1 MLSTHDQI
9 LGGPTGQ
16 TYLGAR
22 FPAHPAY
29 AWPIMEQAEKVAQ
42 RLAREGVIGRF
53 AVDFVVVQGDDGQ
66 WQPYAIEIN
75 LRKGGT
81 TAPHLT
87 LEYLTDGRYDARAG
101 VFRTLRGD
109 EKCYVASDHVESEA
123 YRVFTP
129 DSLMDIVSRHRLH
142 YDHAR
147 QTGVV
152 MHMLC
157 NVGGSGTLGATVI
170 ADTHEAADA
179 LYERFVEVLDRE
191 ADTRRDG

>member
-1 MLSTHDQI
+1 
-9 LGGPTGQ
+9 
-16 TYLGAR
+16 
-22 FPAHPAY
+22 
-29 AWPIMEQAEKVAQ
+29 MES
-42 RLAREGVIGRF
+42 
-53 AVDFVVVQGDDGQ
+53 
-66 WQPYAIEIN
+66 P
-75 LRKGGT
+75 
-81 TAPHLT
+81 
-87 LEYLTDGRYDARAG
+87 
-101 VFRTLRGD
+101 
-109 EKCYVASDHVESEA
+109 A

-191 ADTRRDG
+191 ADTCRDG

>member
-1 MLSTHDQI
+1 
-9 LGGPTGQ
+9 
-16 TYLGAR
+16 
-22 FPAHPAY
+22 
-29 AWPIMEQAEKVAQ
+29 MEQAEKVAQ

-87 LEYLTDGRYDARAG
+87 LEYLTDGHYDAQAG
-101 VFRTLRGD
+101 DFRTVRGD

-157 NVGGSGTLGATVI
+157 NVGVSGTLGATVI

-179 LYERFVEVLDRE
+179 LYDAL
-191 ADTRRDG
+191 RRGARPGGGYLPGRVGACAGAWSIRAVCSPRSGMTQPGRSRK